1 MSQEHTFRI
10 RLTVSQL
17 ETIRNLE
24 VDNGCMPLRRRDDGL
39 IEMEALV
46 SEATLAKLRRMRKRE
61 VFVEVLGDADEEA
74 AEALKLVSPTNRY
87 ADGALPRGP
96 GSRKH

>member
-1 MSQEHTFRI
+1 MSQERTFRI

-17 ETIRNLE
+17 ETIHNLE

-74 AEALKLVSPTNRY
+74 AEALKLVSPANRY
-87 ADGALPRGP
+87 ADGALPSGP

>member
-1 MSQEHTFRI
+1 MSQERTFRI
-10 RLTVSQL
+10 RLTVNQL
-17 ETIRNLE
+17 ETIHNLE

-61 VFVEVLGDADEEA
+61 VFVEVLGDADVEA
-74 AEALKLVSPTNRY
+74 AEALKLVSTTNRY
-87 ADGALPRGP
+87 ADGALPSGP